1 MKYIKL
7 FNESIKYNE
16 KNIYNKFPK
25 ELNYR
30 EMVDFIIEHNLRNSS
45 GLIEYEEAKEI
56 ASATNDKWK
65 LVLLKLKNICD
76 WEFKNPYKTD
86 ISIPALVYKH
96 HDNTFEVLDGK
107 TRLGYLNYIG
117 IENVYVYLAN

>member
-7 FNESIKYNE
+7 FNESIIYNE
-16 KNIYNKFPK
+16 KNIYNKYPK
-25 ELNYR
+25 ELDYS
-30 EMVDFIIEHNLRNSS
+30 EMINFIIENNLRDSN

-76 WEFKNPYKTD
+76 WKFETPYKTN
-86 ISIPALVYKH
+86 INIPALVYKH
-96 HDNTFEVLDGK
+96 NDNTYEVLDGK

-117 IENVYVYLAN
+117 IEYVYVYLAN